1 MKSPLLYAGLFLVF
15 ALFTALLVPFFV
27 DWSEYRADIEAY
39 GERITGR
46 KVTVGGNISVRFL
59 PAPVLRVENIRV
71 SNPPGAGSEY
81 LFVARS
87 VQAKLSLAPL
97 LRGKIDVSSVDVDSP
112 VIELELLEGGATW
125 DLKPVGGFNQLLAA
139 DDVRLDDT
147 RINSGTLVLRDR
159 SRGMET
165 RLEKLNM
172 SLEAPSL
179 GGPYKANGVFA
190 HGGSSREFRVSVG
203 KHRVGQPVRLAV
215 TITPEDRSGKR
226 LSFDGVLTKR
236 DVLPI
241 FEGRFRLTEIQA
253 AADASGKSDNTAA
266 GLAAAVP
273 FEIRSAISANLD
285 EMTFTDTQFIFGR
298 GGKKATLAGSAQL
311 DLGETPNLSAKLT
324 ARRLDLDSLVQK
336 KTKNGEEIPTGTR
349 EVLEQIPRLLGFVPK
364 TLGGELTIDVSG
376 LVLGG
381 QQIEG
386 AGVTLQFT
394 PDKLSV
400 SRAVGR
406 LPGQS
411 ELSVTGTYD
420 PKRTDVLFEG
430 VFALQARDAKSFISW
445 AAPRTMPFINPQA
458 GGARGKLSLKG
469 EIKVADHLV
478 ELIGVEAKL
487 DKTNA
492 RLGLSY
498 ALTKRPSFGLRV
510 IMDELNIDRYLPP
523 INRKTPAK
531 KKTDDDTVE
540 NEDDSGDEVD
550 NADDQEKSSVAI
562 LDEFDANII
571 AKAEKVIINGTSI
584 RGISLDTT
592 LRGGDLTIK
601 NMTFRDFGGANIA
614 VGGTLKNVT
623 EKPEGSLTTQVNAQ
637 DPTNLLALFDIG
649 PSSLKR
655 DRSWVD
661 WASLWGPTNLSA
673 TFDAI
678 PVDDGAEFKFKAD
691 GTFGQSNAILEGKYS
706 GSLSS
711 ISESRLELLA
721 ELANNQGEEL
731 FRQLGLSS
739 GVTPEARDQPGVLR
753 TQINGNLKDG
763 LKINAG
769 VEAFGAQMA
778 ANGTAR
784 RVAGLTSLE
793 GEMNISAK
801 EGGPLYRVLGVLPA
815 AATPEPQGP
824 IKLRALVAGKDGEFV
839 VTGLTGAVNDIPV
852 DINGTFNFN
861 DAVPSMRLNANL
873 AEFSMPWALDVL
885 FHGDSGDLGDT
896 IARATNLV
904 DDETEGNNVWAV
916 KPFGD
921 RLFKRFRLDLKAQ
934 VARLHM
940 AERAVVTEAVLEAK
954 IADGKAELT
963 TLKGRAFEG
972 DLDVSAT
979 MTARRDQIS
988 FTSTFAL
995 DKARLGVIAGQRKED
1010 SLIGGQVSS
1019 KGELR
1024 GQGRNT
1030 LALLS
1035 SMSGTGTLAV
1045 DKGVLRNFDA
1055 DAFSTALKQVRTE
1068 AQIDEITTSVM
1079 TGGETDFNRIS
1090 TKFTI
1095 NSGVAEF
1102 EPVKIASEEVSGTTR
1117 LKIDLASWQYD
1128 SDWRLQ
1134 LEKFPNAPPLR
1145 MVLEGR
1151 VGEMTR
1157 TFDNQDLKS
1166 FLTVKVLQEDM
1177 VKLEEQERRARELL
1191 AKDQEALEALEKATK
1206 ERAERSRKAKEEAAK
1221 EKARREKEALDKA
1234 AEAEAANSAVT
1245 GEVSVSTENSELD
1258 SPVLP
1263 PSANGT
1269 IDDIEDFLKS
1279 AEDDPVDETTPD
1291 INGEASAE
1299 ANSLSGQ
1306 GDWFKDVEARG
1317 FEDIQS
1323 QLGTVAE

>member
-27 DWSEYRADIEAY
+27 DWSDYRADIEAY

-71 SNPPGAGSEY
+71 SNPPDAGSEN

-97 LRGKIDVSSVDVDSP
+97 LRGKIDVSSVDVESP
-112 VIELELLEGGATW
+112 VIELELLKDGATW

-159 SRGMET
+159 SRGLET
-165 RLEKLNM
+165 RLEKLNVTL
-172 SLEAPSL
+172 SAPSL
-179 GGPYKANGVFA
+179 GGPYKASGVFSHEGA
-190 HGGSSREFRVSVG
+190 SREFRVSVG
-203 KHRVGQPVRLAV
+203 KHKQGQPLRLAV
-215 TITPEDRSGKR
+215 TLTPEDRKGKR
-226 LSFDGVLTKR
+226 LNFDGVLTKR

-253 AADASGKSDNTAA
+253 ESDADGKGDRSVA

-285 EMTFTDTQFIFGR
+285 EMTFSDTQFILGR
-298 GGKKATLAGSAQL
+298 GGKKATLSGSAQL
-311 DLGETPNLSAKLT
+311 DLGDTPNLSAKLT

-336 KTKNGEEIPTGTR
+336 KSNGDGVEDPIGTR
-349 EVLEQIPRLLGFVPK
+349 EVLEQIPRLLDFVPK

-386 AGVTLQFT
+386 AGVTLQFS

-411 ELSVTGTYD
+411 ELSITGTYD
-420 PKRTDVLFEG
+420 PKRTDVLFDG
-430 VFALQARDAKSFISW
+430 IFALQARDAKSFISW

-469 EIKVADHLV
+469 ELKVADHLV

-498 ALTKRPSFGLRV
+498 ALTERPSFGLRV
-510 IMDELNIDRYLPP
+510 IMDELNVDRYLPP
-523 INRKTPAK
+523 TNRKASPKPDAGEDSPEGDAK
-531 KKTDDDTVE
+531 S
-540 NEDDSGDEVD
+540 EDDGDGAED
-550 NADDQEKSSVAI
+550 AQESAVAI

-614 VGGTLKNVT
+614 IGGTLKDVT
-623 EKPEGSLTTQVNAQ
+623 ENPEGSLTTQVSAQ
-637 DPTNLLALFDIG
+637 DPTNLLALFNIG
-649 PSSLKR
+649 PRGLDR
-655 DRSWVD
+655 GRSWVD

-678 PVDDGAEFKFKAD
+678 PSGDGAEFKFKAD
-691 GTFGQSNAILEGKYS
+691 GTFGQSSAIVEGTYL
-706 GSLSS
+706 GSLTS
-711 ISESRLELLA
+711 IDEAKLELLA

-731 FRQLGLSS
+731 FRQIGLSQ
-739 GVTPEARDQPGVLR
+739 GVTPQARDQPGVLR
-753 TQINGNLKDG
+753 TQIKGNLKDG

-769 VEAFGAQMA
+769 IEAFGAQLA

-793 GEMNISAK
+793 GEMNVSAK
-801 EGGPLYRVLGVLPA
+801 EGGPLYRVLGVLPQ
-815 AATPEPQGP
+815 ESSQQPQGP
-824 IKLRALVAGKDGEFV
+824 INLRALVAGKDGEFV
-839 VTGLTGAVNDIPV
+839 VTGLTGSLNDIPV
-852 DINGTFNFN
+852 DVNGIFNFN
-861 DAVPSMRLNANL
+861 DTVPSVRLNANL
-873 AEFSMPWALDVL
+873 AEFSMPWALNVL
-885 FHGDSGDLGDT
+885 FHRDSGGLDDT
-896 IARATNLV
+896 VAQATSLV
-904 DDETEGNNVWAV
+904 DESNESDNVWAV

-934 VARLHM
+934 VARLFL
-940 AERAVVTEAVLEAK
+940 ADQAVVSQAVLEAN
-954 IADGKAELT
+954 IADGKATLT
-963 TLKGRAFEG
+963 SLKGRAFDGEI
-972 DLDVSAT
+972 DISAA

-988 FTSTFAL
+988 FTSNYAL
-995 DKARLGVIAGQRKED
+995 EKAQLGAIAGQNKDD
-1010 SLIGGQVSS
+1010 SLVGGLVSS

-1035 SMSGTGTLAV
+1035 SMSGSGTLAV
-1045 DKGVLRNFDA
+1045 EKGVLRNFDA
-1055 DAFSTALKQVRTE
+1055 DAFSAALEKVRTE
-1068 AQIDEITTSVM
+1068 EQIDEITTTVM
-1079 TGGETDFNRIS
+1079 TGGETGFNQVA
-1090 TKFTI
+1090 TEFTI
-1095 NSGVAEF
+1095 NNGVAEF
-1102 EPVKIASEEVSGTTR
+1102 EPVKIASQAISGTAR
-1117 LKIDLASWQYD
+1117 LKIDLPSWQYD

-1134 LEKFPNAPPLR
+1134 LEKYPNAPPLK

-1151 VGEMTR
+1151 VGEMSR
-1157 TFDNQDLKS
+1157 AFDNQDLKS

-1191 AKDQEALEALEKATK
+1191 AKDQAALEALEKATK
-1206 ERAERSRKAKEEAAK
+1206 ERAERERKAKEKAAK
-1221 EKARREKEALDKA
+1221 EKAAKEKAEREKEARNRA
-1234 AEAEAANSAVT
+1234 AGADTTAEPVT
-1245 GEVSVSTENSELD
+1245 PSGSGLD

-1263 PSANGT
+1263 PGANGT
-1269 IDDIEDFLKS
+1269 IDEIEDFLKN
-1279 AEDDPVDETTPD
+1279 AEEDPVDGETPD
-1291 INGEASAE
+1291 INAD
-1299 ANSLSGQ
+1299 ANVLSSQ
-1306 GDWFKDVEARG
+1306 EDWFQDVEARG
-1317 FEDIQS
+1317 FDDIQS
-1323 QLGTVAE
+1323 QLGPAVE